1 MNDAT
6 RPTESAANG
15 GNTPDRQS
23 PEPRP
28 VRPRPWDDSSSTP
41 PKEYALRFPTM
52 LRRMWSGGEVQAW
65 LDQLPP
71 LFASPPADLSA
82 SVEDL
87 RAFSDRFDERNINAT
102 GEWRAA
108 VEDTRNWLDE
118 LLSGVA
124 QADENGTKYEALERE
139 HLGDPDARTGIYAP
153 RPTEPAALVAPEDSQ
168 SDSARLDAALDDLTR
183 TVSRMCV
190 SVNGGTEQ
198 QKADLKRERERIHQ
212 ILATMGLNVPRGTST
227 A

>member
-1 MNDAT
+1 M
-6 RPTESAANG
+6 
-15 GNTPDRQS
+15 
-23 PEPRP
+23 
-28 VRPRPWDDSSSTP
+28 
-41 PKEYALRFPTM
+41 
-52 LRRMWSGGEVQAW
+52 QAW

-168 SDSARLDAALDDLTR
+168 WASARLDAALDDLTR

-212 ILATMGLNVPRGTST
+212 IVATMGLNVPRGTST